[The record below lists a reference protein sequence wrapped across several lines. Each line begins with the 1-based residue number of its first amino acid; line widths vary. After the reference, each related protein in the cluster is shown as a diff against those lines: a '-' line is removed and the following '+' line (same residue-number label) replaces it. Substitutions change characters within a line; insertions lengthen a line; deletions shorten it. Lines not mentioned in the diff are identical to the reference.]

1 MITDETD
8 VNEADDASVGQG
20 AVWGDRLLPELE
32 WDETEISQIVADLM
46 ASTWRAAQDEN
57 AMHDR

>member
-1 MITDETD
+1 MIMDETD
-8 VNEADDASVGQG
+8 VNEADDASAGQC
-20 AVWGDRLLPELE
+20 AVWCGDLLLPELE

-57 AMHDR
+57 AIA

>member
-1 MITDETD
+1 MRGM
-8 VNEADDASVGQG
+8 V
-20 AVWGDRLLPELE
+20 RRLLLPELE

-57 AMHDR
+57 AIA